1 MPRLLRCM
9 QPQFR
14 SGGGIRLRRLPIL
27 TAFIDPTPVLLLLLL
42 LLFPRRRNG
51 NINNYPT
58 WSRRATPSTSTPSRC
73 NSGGS
78 IVMR

>member
-1 MPRLLRCM
+1 M

-14 SGGGIRLRRLPIL
+14 SGGGIGLRRLPVLAGIV
-27 TAFIDPTPVLLLLLL
+27 TAFIDPTHVRLLLLL
-42 LLFPRRRNG
+42 PRRCNG

-58 WSRRATPSTSTPSRC
+58 WSWRATPSASTPSRR